1 MNINGANGTAA
12 GGRRLSGRGEKA
24 GQAEQAAGGKAAGRA
39 KDRVRKLLGA
49 MPSELTPQ
57 LAKARAARAKRRELV
72 CGYKYSQ
79 LADHPIAV
87 LLPYSAHSYG
97 LVQAYAL
104 GVPLLAP
111 SLRLL
116 ALLHSTVGIVS
127 HKTAGNLPWRL
138 SSDPSSGAR
147 LRPPHVIFQNPN
159 IVASSW
165 FSAPAAPDAPCCAH
179 DPDDACGP
187 AAAAAWLR
195 FADWYQWPHIS
206 YFDTPAELHA
216 TARALIANASRRREI
231 SARMK
236 DFFRGE
242 SARRAAYARAALSRG
257 GALERAAARR
267 ARGPSA

>member
-39 KDRVRKLLGA
+39 K
-49 MPSELTPQ
+49 
-57 LAKARAARAKRRELV
+57 AKAKKELV

-79 LADHPIAV
+79 LADHPVAV

-116 ALLHSTVGIVS
+116 ALLHSTLGIVS

-138 SSDPSSGAR
+138 SSDPSGGAR
-147 LRPPHVIFQNPN
+147 LRPPHATYHKPKN
-159 IVASSW
+159 VASSW

-179 DPDDACGP
+179 DPDDACSP

-195 FADWYQWPHIS
+195 FVDWYQWPHIS
-206 YFDTPAELHA
+206 YFDTPDELHA

-242 SARRAAYARAALSRG
+242 SARRAAYARAALSLS
-257 GALERAAARR
+257 GAVERAAARR
-267 ARGPSA
+267 ARPGRSAASGELH